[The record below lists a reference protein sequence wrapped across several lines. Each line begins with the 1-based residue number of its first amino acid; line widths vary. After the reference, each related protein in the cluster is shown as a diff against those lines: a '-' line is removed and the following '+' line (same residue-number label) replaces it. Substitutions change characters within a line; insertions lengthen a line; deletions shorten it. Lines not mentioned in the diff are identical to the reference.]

1 MTSLYDS
8 AAKVVASIV
17 LLSRVRVTIVK
28 LIDLHQRSV
37 IHSFFV
43 VELLSA
49 AGLRDDS
56 GVRKLCP

>member
-1 MTSLYDS
+1 VTSLYDS

-28 LIDLHQRSV
+28 LIDLHQRSF